1 MRRHFFANF
10 KDSVKPMPTT
20 GSLEKLVVDL
30 PENDQAT
37 AELLWGLSLGE
48 GVFKLQNVPI
58 WAYGLAFDDIV
69 EAVLRNDGRFHYT
82 RIRHRSGLLTVRIA
96 GPDAPQSEFEELA
109 NSLAAR
115 AVAAERFSDVYV
127 AFAIAADDYNA
138 LLSIVENAEKTG
150 LIFAEVANDE
160 EVSQSE

>member
-1 MRRHFFANF
+1 
-10 KDSVKPMPTT
+10 MPTT

-30 PENDQAT
+30 PENDQGA
-37 AELLWGLSLGE
+37 AELLWALSLGE

-69 EAVLRNDGRFHYT
+69 EAVLQNDERFHYT

-96 GPDAPQSEFEELA
+96 GPEAPRSEFEELT

-115 AVAAERFSDVYV
+115 AVAAEHFSDVYV

-138 LLSIVENAEKTG
+138 CFRSSKTPKRPALFSLKLLTMKRSVRPSKSDVFCLYIG
-150 LIFAEVANDE
+150 
-160 EVSQSE
+160 